1 MGSRQSA
8 EGERAR
14 LPALSRRAV
23 LVGTSAAAASP
34 SAAAATPTGV
44 VRPAGQAARLYRRW
58 VCLDREVERLLLR
71 WGDIE
76 GWLFDTHNWHRLS
89 EAEQAALPEGQA
101 LRDVDAQLKRLCA
114 ERDGLLDELPRHG
127 ARTLDAIA
135 ARLAVV
141 ERLLYR
147 EDHPEAYDMI
157 VGSRRDLAA
166 LTTRAPIREA
176 LGHERP

>member
-1 MGSRQSA
+1 MGSRQLA
-8 EGERAR
+8 KGERAR

-34 SAAAATPTGV
+34 HASAATPLGASTL
-44 VRPAGQAARLYRRW
+44 PAADATRLYKHW
-58 VCLDREVERLLLR
+58 VHVDRQVERLLLR

-76 GWLFDTHNWHRLS
+76 GWLMQAHGWHRLS

-101 LRDVDAQLKRLCA
+101 LRDTDAQLKRLFV
-114 ERDGLLDELPRHG
+114 ERDSLLDKLPSQG
-127 ARTLDAIA
+127 ATTLEAIS

-147 EDHPEAYDMI
+147 DDHPEAHAMI
-157 VGSRRDLAA
+157 VGSRRDLTA
-166 LTTRAPIREA
+166 LMAGGNRRE
-176 LGHERP
+176 GR

>member
-8 EGERAR
+8 AGEGAR

-34 SAAAATPTGV
+34 QASAAAPLAAVTASSSDAT
-44 VRPAGQAARLYRRW
+44 RLYKHW
-58 VCLDREVERLLLR
+58 LQLDRQVERLLLR

-76 GWLFDTHNWHRLS
+76 GWLLEAHNWHRLS
-89 EAEQAALPEGQA
+89 DAEQAALPEGQA
-101 LRDVDAQLKRLCA
+101 LRDVDAQLKRLSA
-114 ERDGLLDELPRHG
+114 KRDGLLDKLPRQG
-127 ARTLDAIA
+127 AGTLEAIA

-147 EDHPEAYDMI
+147 DDHPEAHAMI
-157 VGSRRDLAA
+157 VGSRRDLTA
-166 LTTRAPIREA
+166 LMASGSFGGGLRS
-176 LGHERP
+176 

>member
-34 SAAAATPTGV
+34 RASAATPLGPVTPPGN
-44 VRPAGQAARLYRRW
+44 ATRLYKHW
-58 VCLDREVERLLLR
+58 VQLDRQAERLLLR

-76 GWLFDTHNWHRLS
+76 GRLFETHNWHRLS
-89 EAEQAALPEGQA
+89 EAEQAALPEGQP
-101 LRDVDAQLKRLCA
+101 LRDTDAQLKRVCA
-114 ERDGLLDELPRHG
+114 ERDGLLDELPRQG
-127 ARTLDAIA
+127 ARTLEAIT

-147 EDHPEAYDMI
+147 EDHPEAYDM
-157 VGSRRDLAA
+157 VAGSRRDLTA
-166 LTTRAPIREA
+166 LMAGGVVREA
-176 LGHERP
+176 P